1 MAKTRKEREEYKIVV
16 GGEKSLA
23 FGYDRLKDNMLYI
36 NADGKK
42 KVIQVESSIQHEG
55 KTTIACNLAVCL
67 GKTNKKVIV
76 LDLDFRRPRVHRTF
90 DRSVDDGLAEYIL
103 GNLTLEQIIK
113 PTDYENVEIITR
125 GARVYNSSL
134 VFLSDK
140 FKDLVAELKEKY
152 DFVILDCPPVL
163 QVSDYIH
170 ISKVADGVLFVVAYG
185 QTTKSQAS
193 EAIKEIKKNGT
204 EVLGSVFSMCDK
216 GGEDHYAYGY
226 KYGYKYGYG
235 YKDDSEENK

>member
-1 MAKTRKEREEYKIVV
+1 MAKSKKEREEYKIVV

-42 KVIQVESSIQHEG
+42 RVIQVESSIQHEG

-67 GKTNKKVIV
+67 GKTNKKVVV

-113 PTDYENVEIITR
+113 ATDYENVEIITR

-140 FKDLVAELKEKY
+140 FKKLIAALKKKY

-185 QTTKSQAS
+185 QTTKSQAA
-193 EAIKEIKKNGT
+193 EAVKEIKKNGT
-204 EVLGSVFSMCDK
+204 EIFGSVFSMCDK
-216 GGEDHYAYGY
+216 VGDDNYAYGY

-235 YKDDSEENK
+235 YKDDEENK

>member
-1 MAKTRKEREEYKIVV
+1 MAKIKKEREEYKIVV

-67 GKTNKKVIV
+67 GKTNKKVVV
-76 LDLDFRRPRVHRTF
+76 LDLDFRRPRAHRTF
-90 DRSVDDGLAEYIL
+90 ERSVDNGLAEYIL
-103 GNLTLEQIIK
+103 GNLTKEQIIK
-113 PTDYENVEIITR
+113 STDYENVDIITR
-125 GARVYNSSL
+125 GAKVYNSSL

-140 FKDLVAELKEKY
+140 FKDLVAKLREEY

-170 ISKVADGVLFVVAYG
+170 ISKVVDGVLFVVAYG
-185 QTTKSQAS
+185 QTTKAQAA
-193 EAIKEIKKNGT
+193 EAVKEIKKNGT
-204 EVLGSVFSMCDK
+204 EIIGSVFSMCDK
-216 GGEDHYAYGY
+216 GGEDHYGYGY
-226 KYGYKYGYG
+226 KYGYKYGYREDA
-235 YKDDSEENK
+235 DDNQ